1 MVEVAL
7 AAELLDFVRVVCRRN
22 IGGSPVVPLGD
33 VEPRLQIVVVA
44 GARSA
49 GHYVRAASEDTGL
62 RGFRFL
68 QRRADGGLGHDSWLG
83 RQGSSVFPSK

>member
-7 AAELLDFVRVVCRRN
+7 VAELLDVVRVVCRRD
-22 IGGSPVVPLGD
+22 IGGGAVVPFGD

-49 GHYVRAASEDTGL
+49 GHYVRAASENAGL
-62 RGFRFL
+62 RGLRFL
-68 QRRADGGLGHDSWLG
+68 QRRKDGRLGHDSRLG